1 MIQATTPS
9 VRKVRKRP
17 APSTVPYS
25 ELTAGDTWPDTGARH
40 VAWGTYHY
48 YTTTTTTDLVWS
60 CSSLFAA
67 MFRSN
72 RIFPLPIDTPCQHRT
87 PDHCADFPI
96 KYQQTYNL
104 YRVSQK
110 KCCSCLSGLN
120 SFSRMDNLDKIL
132 LFHHTIHLNHLCIK
146 FQACLKSPFFIE
158 NYSCFFWNTL

>member
-1 MIQATTPS
+1 
-9 VRKVRKRP
+9 
-17 APSTVPYS
+17 
-25 ELTAGDTWPDTGARH
+25 
-40 VAWGTYHY
+40 
-48 YTTTTTTDLVWS
+48 
-60 CSSLFAA
+60 

-158 NYSCFFWNTL
+158 NYSCFSGTPCNCKCFSKTFLSIMKFRNSEMTPNDISTWMYYAVCKITSTKMFRHVTNIHRAKIISTFII